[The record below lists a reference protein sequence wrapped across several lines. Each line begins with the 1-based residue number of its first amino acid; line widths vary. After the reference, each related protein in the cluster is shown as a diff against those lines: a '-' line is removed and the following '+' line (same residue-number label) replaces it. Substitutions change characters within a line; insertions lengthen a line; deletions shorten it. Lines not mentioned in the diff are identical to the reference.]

1 MAGQIICIPMEHEIP
16 AGAMGPAP
24 MRLDVRAYLVPHATG
39 LVLVDTGMDPAGD
52 AIQTALAGAG
62 ASWSDVSDVVL
73 THAHPDHVG
82 ALDQVKASAP
92 NVTVHAHPSERL
104 PGASAVDD
112 GSRVGTLRVF
122 ATPGHTAGHISLIDN
137 DRGALLI
144 GDCLGVV
151 DGQLVRAPDPFTAD
165 RETAERSLE
174 RLRDLRDLR
183 DGRMLFAHGP
193 EIASPWTALDLL
205 LVR

>member
-1 MAGQIICIPMEHEIP
+1 MADEIISIPMEHEIP

-24 MRLDVRAYLVPHATG
+24 VRLDVRAYLVPHATG
-39 LVLVDTGMDPAGD
+39 LVLVDTGMDAAGD
-52 AIQTALAGAG
+52 AIDTALAGAG

-82 ALDQVKASAP
+82 ALDHVKASAP
-92 NVTVHAHPSERL
+92 NITVHAHPSERL
-104 PGASAVDD
+104 PGASASAVED

-151 DGQLVRAPDPFTAD
+151 DGQLVRAPDLFTAD
-165 RETAERSLE
+165 PETAERSLE
-174 RLRDLRDLR
+174 RLRELR
-183 DGRMLFAHGP
+183 GSRMLFAHGP
-193 EIASPWTALDLL
+193 EMASPWAALDLML
-205 LVR
+205 ER